1 MKGFKQISSAML
13 SSLILLI
20 IFSVNISALA
30 VDTKNSPHILSEGV
44 PGDVVAYA
52 TNCYVE
58 HLQVAVHNP
67 DSFDLPVNDLSLYML
82 GHPFK
87 QYMDDTSYSTYYFPV
102 IYSGTVV
109 GILTVTDMGSRIT
122 SSYSKAFAEALNEFF
137 RSQTGD
143 FIITQM
149 QGDLFALSDNH
160 SFLLCEGPENSSCAL
175 ASNSTCAFDTITESV
190 DFKNHLS
197 ATNMTASLPTPV
209 VIRSDPGA
217 PLEHRSLAVKPILQ
231 LDNSWCWAACCAMV
245 INYKQDLSLTSRD
258 IVDYVRGGEYEGGA
272 SWPEMKL
279 AYNHW
284 GLDPGELPALDYT
297 DVKDRIKA
305 DDPIHMGLFT
315 SDGETGHS
323 MVLKGYERYTDA
335 KYYVAIDPYIG
346 SGVSLRVESNPE
358 DISYNCAGFLLYWKY
373 ARCYF

>member
-160 SFLLCEGPENSSCAL
+160 SYYNKFGQ
-175 ASNSTCAFDTITESV
+175 ESR
-190 DFKNHLS
+190 
-197 ATNMTASLPTPV
+197 TASPAFP
-209 VIRSDPGA
+209 P
-217 PLEHRSLAVKPILQ
+217 
-231 LDNSWCWAACCAMV
+231 
-245 INYKQDLSLTSRD
+245 SR
-258 IVDYVRGGEYEGGA
+258 A
-272 SWPEMKL
+272 
-279 AYNHW
+279 
-284 GLDPGELPALDYT
+284 
-297 DVKDRIKA
+297 
-305 DDPIHMGLFT
+305 
-315 SDGETGHS
+315 
-323 MVLKGYERYTDA
+323 
-335 KYYVAIDPYIG
+335 
-346 SGVSLRVESNPE
+346 
-358 DISYNCAGFLLYWKY
+358 
-373 ARCYF
+373 